1 MTADGDNSRIV
12 DHRSPGRRTSLLVV
26 RIHRGTRMAENA
38 SCAGTCFQLAV
49 TRGQC
54 IPDVERLQGLHC
66 VHGTSPTCTT
76 NTSTTLFVLRDF

>member
-38 SCAGTCFQLAV
+38 SCAGTCLPACRDPRPV
-49 TRGQC
+49 HSGRRAPPG
-54 IPDVERLQGLHC
+54 PSPRARHVPYLYDKHLHDA
-66 VHGTSPTCTT
+66 
-76 NTSTTLFVLRDF
+76 LRAP